1 MHEIGQITLLQVQRS
16 SLKVGRHLHK
26 YYDPSPLL
34 IVDRLLISAKGAIGV
49 TADGSQVI
57 DLHHV
62 DHPASHNHS
71 GVNGLSV
78 GFTSHYT
85 AMRSRFGQH
94 MVDGCAGENILVA
107 VEREL
112 RLADLRNGLA
122 IQTQDTGQVVYLTGL
137 MVAAPCVEFSHFAAN
152 YGMPLPDAEL
162 QATLQFLHH
171 GRRGFYA
178 TATGDQ
184 VAVRAGDR
192 VFLVDA
198 VTPPAANLS

>member
-34 IVDRLLISAKGAIGV
+34 IVDRLLISAKGALGV

-62 DHPASHNHS
+62 DHPASHNQS

-78 GFTSHYT
+78 GFTSHYA

-94 MVDGCAGENILVA
+94 MVDGCAGENVLVA

-122 IQTQDTGQVVYLTGL
+122 IQTQDTGQVVYLTSL
-137 MVAAPCVEFSHFAAN
+137 MVAYSPYGTQIFFTCVDSRKNSSPSPC
-152 YGMPLPDAEL
+152 
-162 QATLQFLHH
+162 
-171 GRRGFYA
+171 
-178 TATGDQ
+178 TGSSQ
-184 VAVRAGDR
+184 LRA
-192 VFLVDA
+192 
-198 VTPPAANLS
+198 